1 MIFRWSNS
9 LSRKEGANASGAPA
23 EAPSLLL
30 LRSDLP
36 ELAKLHPFLTDF
48 CTREKLPEDLVPDLE
63 LILEELATNVMK
75 YGGVASGADC
85 CRIEL
90 ERRPDEVEIR
100 FSDAGSAFNPLD
112 REEVDTSLPI
122 EERPIGGLGIHFIKH
137 LTDSQHYEFRDGR
150 NILTLVKKVEP
161 TVDFEV

>member
-1 MIFRWSNS
+1 MTSPS
-9 LSRKEGANASGAPA
+9 SKESPA
-23 EAPSLLL
+23 LLL

-36 ELAKLHPFLTDF
+36 ELSKLNPFLAEF
-48 CTREKLPEDLVPDLE
+48 CGREGLDTDLVPDLE

-75 YGGVASGADC
+75 YGGVETGADC

-100 FSDAGSAFNPLD
+100 FSDSGAPFNPLE
-112 REEVDTSLPI
+112 RAEVDTSLPI

-137 LTDSQHYEFRDGR
+137 LTDAQSYEFREGR
-150 NILTLVKKVEP
+150 NILTLVKKVGP
-161 TVDFEV
+161 TVDLEV